1 MATSLKTRKRV
12 LTRHSNSLTQL
23 LAKHAELGCD
33 VNLQDREACNAALK
47 QVQNAIVEIKT
58 LQTTYEG
65 ALYAFTDTVGKIS
78 EPLTKEEDDKV
89 SEYITNAEELIASTT
104 DMLLKLE
111 MTKASLASH
120 NLTFP
125 TYTGSHPPPKVPAAK
140 IELPRIPI
148 PEFNGKSWQWDSF
161 WELFNATVHSLPL
174 SNLQKFNYL
183 VRALK
188 GEARESIAR
197 FQITSENYPL
207 AVQHLKERYGNV
219 QNIII
224 GLHRQLEHW
233 SARSPQLRDQR
244 KLHDQLSAI
253 TAQLESKGEPLDSPW
268 LLSKILSKFT
278 ERIQRSTLKEKVS
291 LPQGALLYHACYFT
305 FAM

>member
-1 MATSLKTRKRV
+1 M
-12 LTRHSNSLTQL
+12 
-23 LAKHAELGCD
+23 D
-33 VNLQDREACNAALK
+33 
-47 QVQNAIVEIKT
+47 
-58 LQTTYEG
+58 
-65 ALYAFTDTVGKIS
+65 KIS

-89 SEYITNAEELIASTT
+89 SEYVTNAEELIASTT

-120 NLTFP
+120 NLTFS
-125 TYTGSHPPPKVPAAK
+125 TYTGSHSPPEVPAAK

-148 PEFNGKSWQWDSF
+148 AEFNGKSWQWDSF

-207 AVQHLKERYGNV
+207 AVEHLKERYGNV
-219 QNIII
+219 QNIIT

-233 SARSPQLRDQR
+233 SARSP
-244 KLHDQLSAI
+244 
-253 TAQLESKGEPLDSPW
+253 
-268 LLSKILSKFT
+268 
-278 ERIQRSTLKEKVS
+278 
-291 LPQGALLYHACYFT
+291 
-305 FAM
+305 